1 MLLIFLFHLVLNFD
15 QDHMYQTLV
24 FMNTF
29 IKNVLLFLYI
39 NLQAVIAI
47 PLFNVTLRMGLL
59 QDRIYQQLFHMDG
72 SLTLLEREI
81 SHAERCSEYCTY
93 RIVDANYL

>member
-1 MLLIFLFHLVLNFD
+1 
-15 QDHMYQTLV
+15 
-24 FMNTF
+24 
-29 IKNVLLFLYI
+29 
-39 NLQAVIAI
+39 
-47 PLFNVTLRMGLL
+47 MGLL